1 MLTSTWRWRYNLS
14 AGTSK
19 ISLLIEWEARTG
31 EGHSNQGLMILY
43 QAFFWHDTITDLMS
57 HWCGWTC
64 SSKILIY
71 SSLLLSVSLL
81 HIFWSQKWTSRN
93 LKKGKDHTSSRKE
106 ASEERKLG
114 RREDGSQETAVQSS
128 FARKSNLSQAAV
140 NNLTF
145 WLLRQ
150 TVASFSTWTGE
161 VGREEGTH
169 QPQS

>member
-1 MLTSTWRWRYNLS
+1 MIYLLDMLTSTWRWRYNLS

-81 HIFWSQKWTSRN
+81 HIFWSQQWTSRN
-93 LKKGKDHTSSRKE
+93 SKK
-106 ASEERKLG
+106 ERITLHLG
-114 RREDGSQETAVQSS
+114 RKQ
-128 FARKSNLSQAAV
+128 ARKGSLEGEKMEVRKQQFNPVLPEKVIS
-140 NNLTF
+140 
-145 WLLRQ
+145 LRQ
-150 TVASFSTWTGE
+150 
-161 VGREEGTH
+161 R
-169 QPQS
+169 